1 MADHSATSSRP
12 SLRRRFAIWF
22 GTFVVIG
29 GVALRASHYRATVDT
44 LARDLDVQLWS
55 RLAALKAE
63 ERFAPDTLLD
73 PLARADRRFLDD
85 LPSSPGWAAPRIL
98 GVPLPAL
105 EPKADPG
112 PFRWFA
118 GVWKRDGTLVD
129 DLDLP
134 PGISW
139 DPAWADAGDAV
150 WTTADGRHRLAATA
164 GSHDTVVIVGT
175 PLAPLAAATRA
186 AGRYQ
191 LLTFVVWLPLVLGVA
206 WLALSRAFR
215 PLARITATAR
225 RIRAGRFDERI
236 DVASTDAEFSE
247 MAGTLNEMLDRLDA
261 IRVAQSRFN
270 ADVAHQLMN
279 PVHTILLE
287 TEASTRAPRPAT
299 ELAASLD
306 RVDGLARR
314 IEGLCETLLT
324 WSRSAT
330 LDPAR
335 LARVD
340 LEPIVGAAI
349 ERVAARARPRG
360 VALAPPPEGLVVQGD
375 PALLEEVF
383 VNLLVNAV
391 DHSPA
396 GGRIE
401 FVVSDDATSRRVSVV
416 DHGTGIA
423 AADAA
428 RLFEHFHTG
437 RPAGG
442 HGIGLALSRRIIR
455 SHGGDLV
462 HEPTPGGGATFTLSF
477 PLPA

>member
-1 MADHSATSSRP
+1 MADRSTASARP
-12 SLRRRFAIWF
+12 SLRRRFALWF
-22 GTFVVIG
+22 GTLVVIG
-29 GVALRASHYRATVDT
+29 AVALRASHYRATVDM

-85 LPSSPGWAAPRIL
+85 LPSRPGWAAPRIL

-105 EPKADPG
+105 EPRADPG

-139 DPAWADAGDAV
+139 DVAWAKGGDAI
-150 WTTADGRHRLAATA
+150 WTTADGHHRLAATA
-164 GSHDTVVIVGT
+164 GDRDTVLVVGT
-175 PLAPLAAATRA
+175 HLAPLAAATRA
-186 AGRYQ
+186 TGRYQ
-191 LLTFVVWLPLVLGVA
+191 LLTFVVWLPVVLGVA
-206 WLALSRAFR
+206 WLGLTRAFR

-236 DVASTDAEFSE
+236 DVATADAEFSE
-247 MAGTLNEMLDRLDA
+247 MVGTLNDMLDRLDA

-287 TEASTRAPRPAT
+287 TEAAARAPRPPE
-299 ELAASLD
+299 ELGAALE

-314 IEGLCETLLT
+314 IEELCETLLA
-324 WSRSAT
+324 WSRSAA
-330 LDPAR
+330 LDPTR
-335 LARVD
+335 LTRVD
-340 LEPIVGAAI
+340 LEPIVGVAV
-349 ERVAARARPRG
+349 ERVAARARARG
-360 VALAPPPEGLVVQGD
+360 AVLTSPPEGLVVQGD

-401 FVVSDDATSRRVSVV
+401 FAVSADATGRCVAVV
-416 DHGTGIA
+416 DHGAGVA
-423 AADAA
+423 AADAPH
-428 RLFEHFHTG
+428 LFEHFRTG
-437 RPAGG
+437 RPSGG
-442 HGIGLALSRRIIR
+442 HGIGLALSRRIMR

-462 HEPTPGGGATFTLSF
+462 YGPTPGGGATFTLSF
-477 PLPA
+477 PPA

>member
-1 MADHSATSSRP
+1 MADRSTTSARP
-12 SLRRRFAIWF
+12 SLRRRFALWF

-29 GVALRASHYRATVDT
+29 AVALRAGHYRSTVDT

-73 PLARADRRFLDD
+73 PLTRADRRFLDD
-85 LPSSPGWAAPRIL
+85 LPAQPGWAAPRIL

-105 EPKADPG
+105 EPTADPG

-134 PGISW
+134 AEISW
-139 DPAWADAGDAV
+139 EPAWAGAGDAI
-150 WTTADGRHRLAATA
+150 WTTDDGRRRLAATA
-164 GSHDTVVIVGT
+164 GDRDTVLVVGT
-175 PLAPLAAATRA
+175 PLAPLASATRA
-186 AGRYQ
+186 TGRYQ
-191 LLTFVVWLPLVLGVA
+191 LLTFFVWLPVVLGVA
-206 WLALSRAFR
+206 WLGLTRALW

-236 DVASTDAEFSE
+236 DVATADAEFSE
-247 MAGTLNEMLDRLDA
+247 MAGTLNDMLDRLDA

-287 TEASTRAPRPAT
+287 TEAAARAARPPE
-299 ELAASLD
+299 ELAAALD

-330 LDPAR
+330 LDPTR

-340 LEPIVGAAI
+340 LEPIVAAAV
-349 ERVAARARPRG
+349 ERVTARAGARG
-360 VALAPPPEGLVVQGD
+360 TVLAPPPEGLVVEGD

-401 FVVSDDATSRRVSVV
+401 FAGFVDATGRRVAVV
-416 DHGTGIA
+416 DHGTGVA
-423 AADAA
+423 AADAP

-437 RPAGG
+437 RPSGG
-442 HGIGLALSRRIIR
+442 HGIGLALSRRIMR

-462 HEPTPGGGATFTLSF
+462 YEPTPGGGATFTLSF
-477 PLPA
+477 PAA

>member
-1 MADHSATSSRP
+1 
-12 SLRRRFAIWF
+12 
-22 GTFVVIG
+22 
-29 GVALRASHYRATVDT
+29 
-44 LARDLDVQLWS
+44 
-55 RLAALKAE
+55 
-63 ERFAPDTLLD
+63 
-73 PLARADRRFLDD
+73 
-85 LPSSPGWAAPRIL
+85 
-98 GVPLPAL
+98 
-105 EPKADPG
+105 
-112 PFRWFA
+112 
-118 GVWKRDGTLVD
+118 
-129 DLDLP
+129 
-134 PGISW
+134 
-139 DPAWADAGDAV
+139 
-150 WTTADGRHRLAATA
+150 
-164 GSHDTVVIVGT
+164 
-175 PLAPLAAATRA
+175 
-186 AGRYQ
+186 
-191 LLTFVVWLPLVLGVA
+191 
-206 WLALSRAFR
+206 
-215 PLARITATAR
+215 
-225 RIRAGRFDERI
+225 
-236 DVASTDAEFSE
+236 
-247 MAGTLNEMLDRLDA
+247 
-261 IRVAQSRFN
+261 
-270 ADVAHQLMN
+270 MN

-287 TEASTRAPRPAT
+287 TEAAARAPRPAT

-324 WSRSAT
+324 WSRSAA

-349 ERVAARARPRG
+349 ERVAARARARG
-360 VALAPPPEGLVVQGD
+360 VVLAVPPEGLVVQGD

-401 FVVSDDATSRRVSVV
+401 FVVSDDATSCRVSVV
-416 DHGTGIA
+416 DHGTGVA

-437 RPAGG
+437 RPTGG

-477 PLPA
+477 PAAA